1 MCLAIPG
8 VILDLRQPPEDP
20 DRLFRSGRVDFD
32 GTIREVG
39 LALVPE
45 AGVGD
50 WVIVHA
56 GVAIARLQEDEAL
69 QTLADVRQLQALGEV

>member
-8 VILDLRQPPEDP
+8 VILDLQQPENDP
-20 DRLFRSGRVDFD
+20 DGLFRSGRVEFE
-32 GTIREVG
+32 GTVRQVG

-56 GVAIARLQEDEAL
+56 GVAIACLQEDEAL
-69 QTLADVRQLQALGEV
+69 QTLADVRQLQALEEG